1 MKLHIALILSIATSY
16 YAMAQI
22 KNSDKHALL
31 NRVIRQTGMYDEQKL
46 IRIEALRQTL
56 HQAEP
61 SSLFDT
67 YLKLYEEYSL
77 FRSDSALRYA
87 KEMQKTAYALKDPS
101 LIAFSTMKLSFIFL
115 STGMLKE
122 AFDSLGNVN
131 PRNFS
136 PQNRAE
142 YFTVM
147 ARYYYTLADHSE
159 DKNYREEYSEMAGRY
174 IDSAQTH
181 FTPGSFEN
189 NYYSGLKNIRTL
201 NFDQAAELLRGQ
213 LSKPDLS
220 AHQLA
225 LAASTLS
232 DIFIRNGQPDSAIEL
247 LTKAAIADI
256 QSSTKETS
264 AIFNLAT
271 LLFQQGDLENATTF
285 IEKAASDANFYGSR
299 QRKAQLSLI
308 LPLIKEETIRTV
320 EDEKRKILTYA
331 IIITASFGILIALT
345 TIIVRQVK
353 KLQGQQKLINQK
365 NEALQHLVEEKEWL
379 LKEIHHRVKNNLQ
392 TVVSLLESQSHY
404 LEKDAFQAVQNSQH
418 RVFAMSLIHQKLY
431 QTDKLGTVNMSVY
444 LPELVNYLCDSF
456 NVRQHIRFQLFVKEI
471 ELDSSQAVP
480 LGLILNETITN
491 AIKYAFPEKGN
502 NEIVI
507 AMDRTKNNHIELSI
521 SDNGVG
527 MPSAFHTNNGNSLGM
542 KLMKGLTEDLGGV
555 LRITSVKGT
564 RITVSFEPFEVSHAK
579 VARSR

>member
-1 MKLHIALILSIATSY
+1 MKLHVALILTIVIVYHAK
-16 YAMAQI
+16 AQT
-22 KNSDKHALL
+22 NNGDELTLL
-31 NRVIRQTGMYDEQKL
+31 NRVIRQTGMYDERKL
-46 IRIEALRQTL
+46 IRIETL
-56 HQAEP
+56 HQAGH
-61 SSLFDT
+61 SNLFDT
-67 YLKLYEEYSL
+67 YSKLYEEYSL
-77 FRSDSALRYA
+77 FRSDSAFRYA

-101 LIAFSTMKLSFIFL
+101 LIAFSTTKLSFILL

-122 AFDSLGNVN
+122 AFDSLNHIN
-131 PRNFS
+131 PKNLS
-136 PQNRAE
+136 TQHKAE
-142 YFTVM
+142 HFIVM
-147 ARYYYTLADHSE
+147 ARYYYTLSDHSE
-159 DKNYREEYSEMAGRY
+159 DKNYRDKYNDMAGRY
-174 IDSAQTH
+174 IDSAQVS
-181 FTPGSFEN
+181 FMPGSFEYD
-189 NYYSGLKNIRTL
+189 YYGGLKNIRTL
-201 NFDQAAELLRGQ
+201 NFNKATELLRGQ
-213 LSKPDLS
+213 LNKADLS
-220 AHQLA
+220 AHQVA

-232 DIFIRNGQPDSAIEL
+232 DIFIRNGQPDSAINL
-247 LTKAAIADI
+247 LTKAAISDI

-264 AIFNLAT
+264 AIFTLAT

-299 QRKAQLSLI
+299 QRKAQLNLI
-308 LPLIKEETIRTV
+308 LPLIKEEKIRTV
-320 EDEKRKILTYA
+320 EAEKGKILTYA
-331 IIITASFGILIALT
+331 IIITGSFGILIALT
-345 TIIVRQVK
+345 TIIVRQVR

-365 NEALQHLVEEKEWL
+365 NETLQHLVEEKEWL

-404 LEKDAFQAVQNSQH
+404 LEKDALLAVQNSQH

-431 QTDKLGTVNMSVY
+431 QTEKLGTVNMSVY

-456 NVRQHIRFQLFVKEI
+456 NVRQRIRFQLLVKNI

-507 AMDRTKNNHIELSI
+507 AMDRTKNNQIELSI

-527 MPSAFHTNNGNSLGM
+527 MPSAFQINSENSLGM

-555 LRITSVKGT
+555 LKISSDKGT
-564 RITVSFEPFEVSHAK
+564 KITVHFEPYAASHNS
-579 VARSR
+579 VAGSE